1 MNREAAKNHSPEFM
15 NYIDGSEI
23 IMELTYKLGPVMLR
37 VVPNIDFT
45 KEEFKELIS
54 CLGDA
59 KKMSDFSIEHIM
71 PVVFN
76 AVSFFYSKEEN
87 EVRSVVLVNPLFTE
101 LFIVDTITPELKH
114 SFWLE
119 ACATEQDVVPFEFV
133 KAGFFAN
140 KRNDEED

>member
-1 MNREAAKNHSPEFM
+1 MNKEEAKNHSPKFM
-15 NYIDGSEI
+15 EYIDGSEI
-23 IMELTYKLGPVMLR
+23 IMELTYRLGPVMLR

-59 KKMSDFSIEHIM
+59 QKMSDFSIEHIM

-76 AVSFFYSKEEN
+76 AVNFFYSKEEN
-87 EVRSVVLVNPLFTE
+87 EVRSVVLINSMFTE
-101 LFIVDTITPELKH
+101 LFIVDTITPELKQA
-114 SFWLE
+114 FWME
-119 ACATEQDVVPFEFV
+119 ACASNKDIVPFEFV

-140 KRNDEED
+140 KRNGEKE